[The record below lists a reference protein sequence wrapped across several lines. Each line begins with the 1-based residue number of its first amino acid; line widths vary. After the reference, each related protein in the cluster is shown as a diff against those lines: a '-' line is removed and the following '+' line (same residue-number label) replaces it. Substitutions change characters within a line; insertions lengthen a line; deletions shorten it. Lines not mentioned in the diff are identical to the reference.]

1 MDKYDDAYDKNEEFK
16 IKYVPLKLVRN
27 LIRSLGT
34 PDAEIELDNI
44 EDLHGVNMV
53 VYKANITVRDDEIK
67 GMLSSNNDYTE
78 RLSDYINHYKQ
89 YALGNF
95 AKYAKLTESRYEI
108 FPRCRDFHYEVMVGE
123 IPKYFQKECASEI
136 DLLKGVKDGY
146 EQFCD
151 EKGD

>member
-1 MDKYDDAYDKNEEFK
+1 MDKYDYAYDKNEEFK

-27 LIRSLGT
+27 LIRSFGI
-34 PDAEIELDNI
+34 PDAERELDDI

-53 VYKANITVRDDEIK
+53 VYNARITIRDDEIK
-67 GMLSSNNDYTE
+67 NMLSGNNDYME

-89 YALGNF
+89 YALGAF
-95 AKYAKLTESRYEI
+95 AKYAKLKESRCDI
-108 FPRCRDFHYEVMVGE
+108 FPRCRDFHYQVMVGE

-146 EQFCD
+146 EN
-151 EKGD
+151 